1 MRRCST
7 PRISGRHEANA
18 ARVEG
23 IRVTPHVLQH
33 TLSGSA
39 SFAGVGVHTGRS
51 VRALI
56 RPAPV
61 DTGIVFVRT
70 DVVGRDNRV
79 GVSPEAVAATAL
91 NTEIVNTSGVGVATI
106 EHLMAAFA
114 ALAVDNAIVELDGPE
129 LPIMDGSAA
138 PFVALI
144 DKAGRR
150 TQEAPRRYIEIIE
163 PVEVVQGPKRAALS
177 PLAHGAPVLEVDYE
191 IDFASRAI
199 GRQRLRLTV
208 DEASF
213 RDELAAAR
221 TFGFVHEVEA
231 LRARGLALGGSLD
244 NAIVVEGDR
253 VLNPEGLRYVDEF
266 VRHKALDAIGDLYVL
281 GAPVIGRFEGRFA
294 GHGINN
300 TLVRELAARPEAW
313 RLRTFAPALAEAV

>member
-1 MRRCST
+1 MRRRSMPPISKCSK
-7 PRISGRHEANA
+7 ANC
-18 ARVEG
+18 RPSKG
-23 IRVTPHVLQH
+23 IRVTPDALQH

-39 SFAGVGVHTGRS
+39 SLAGIGVHTGRN

-56 RPAPV
+56 RPAAV

-70 DVVGRDNRV
+70 DIVGRDNHVR
-79 GVSPEAVAATAL
+79 VSPEAVAATAL
-91 NTEIVNTSGVGVATI
+91 NTEIVNGAGVSVATI

-114 ALAVDNAIVELDGPE
+114 ALAVDNAVVELDGPE

-144 DKAGRR
+144 DRAGRR

-163 PVEVVQGPKRAALS
+163 TVEVVDGAKRAALS
-177 PLAHGAPVLEVDYE
+177 PLAHPAPVLEVDYE

-208 DEASF
+208 DEAVF

-221 TFGFVHEVEA
+221 TFGFTHEVEA

-244 NAIVVEGDR
+244 NAIVVDGDR
-253 VLNPEGLRYVDEF
+253 VLNADGLRFADEF

-281 GAPVIGRFEGRFA
+281 GAPVIGRLEARYA

-300 TLVRELAARPEAW
+300 ALVRALADRPEAW
-313 RLRTFAPALAEAV
+313 RIRTFAPALAEAV

>member
-1 MRRCST
+1 MT
-7 PRISGRHEANA
+7 PA
-18 ARVEG
+18 
-23 IRVTPHVLQH
+23 VLQH

-39 SFAGVGVHTGRS
+39 SFAGIGVHTGRS
-51 VRALI
+51 VRALV

-61 DTGIVFVRT
+61 DTGIVFTRT
-70 DVVGRDNRV
+70 DLSGPDNQVR
-79 GVSPEAVAATAL
+79 VSPEAVAATAL
-91 NTEIVNTSGVGVATI
+91 NTEIVNASGVGVATI

-114 ALAVDNAIVELDGPE
+114 VLAVDNAVVELDGPE

-144 DKAGRR
+144 DRAGRR
-150 TQEAPRRYIEIIE
+150 TQESPRRYIEILE
-163 PVEVVQGPKRAALS
+163 TVEVVQGAKRASLS
-177 PLAHGAPVLEVDYE
+177 PLAHPAPVLEMDYE
-191 IDFASRAI
+191 IDFPSQAI

-208 DEASF
+208 DEAVF
-213 RDELAAAR
+213 RDELADAR

-253 VLNPEGLRYVDEF
+253 VLNPEGLRYADEF

-281 GAPVIGRFEGRFA
+281 GAPVIGRFEARFA

-300 TLVRELAARPEAW
+300 ALVRVLAARPEAW
-313 RLRTFAPALAEAV
+313 RERTFAAALAEAV